1 MDFQRLLP
9 SETFCVK
16 LSEIE
21 VRMTLQELC
30 GSKWYGYPFEGHVYE
45 NSFSLRKNHFANRRN
60 LNGITL
66 EGYFYEENGKTAI
79 SIYPNFKL
87 QDLAAYLLFAI
98 GSGGILCYGISEMFI
113 SLIMRGGEGFFV
125 PFLAT
130 VGGGILLGIIH
141 STLIGGFE
149 KSIETLKEAF
159 RAAQRSKET

>member
-1 MDFQRLLP
+1 MDFQQLLP

-45 NSFSLRKNHFANRRN
+45 NSFSLRKNHFSNSRN

-66 EGYFYEENGKTAI
+66 EGYFYEENGKTTI

-87 QDLAAYLLFAI
+87 QDLAANLLFVLA
-98 GSGGILCYGISEMFI
+98 SASVLCYGISEMFI
-113 SLIMRGGEGFFV
+113 SLIMHGGEGFFV
-125 PFLAT
+125 PFLAA
-130 VGGGILLGIIH
+130 VGGSILLGIIH
-141 STLIGGFE
+141 SSLIGGFE

-159 RAAQRSKET
+159 RAAQRRKET